1 MKKTFTFL
9 AFVMLLS
16 LSCFAQIE
24 KGWRV
29 TVKVHLPKGDT
40 SEAFVFTTLAINFS
54 RIDTIRA
61 EKVKGNTYYFN
72 LPNKSMR
79 YFLATS
85 DKYEPEVVFVDP
97 EKGDYVDLYL
107 KTPRKEPVK
116 SQKEETAKLLQIMKE
131 MFPFPEIMGDEAD
144 KYDNRVIEN

>member
-1 MKKTFTFL
+1 MKKIFTFL

-16 LSCFAQIE
+16 LSCFAQE
-24 KGWRV
+24 SWRPV
-29 TVKVHLPKGDT
+29 VKVHLPKGDT

-85 DKYEPEVVFVDP
+85 DKYEPEVVLTSPD
-97 EKGDYVDLYL
+97 KGDYVDLYL

-144 KYDNRVIEN
+144 KYNNRVIVN

>member
-1 MKKTFTFL
+1 MKKIFTFL

-16 LSCFAQIE
+16 LSSFAQE
-24 KGWRV
+24 SWRPV
-29 TVKVHLPKGDT
+29 VKVHLPKGDT

-85 DKYEPEVVFVDP
+85 DKYEPEVVLTSPD
-97 EKGDYVDLYL
+97 KGDYVDLYL

-144 KYDNRVIEN
+144 KYNNRVIVN

>member
-16 LSCFAQIE
+16 LSCFAQNS
-24 KGWRV
+24 WSPV
-29 TVKVHLPKGDT
+29 VKVHLPKGDT

-85 DKYEPEVVFVDP
+85 DKYEPEVVLTSPD
-97 EKGDYVDLYL
+97 KGDYVDLYL

-144 KYDNRVIEN
+144 KYNNREIVN

>member
-16 LSCFAQIE
+16 LSCFAQNS
-24 KGWRV
+24 WRPV
-29 TVKVHLPKGDT
+29 VKVHLPKGDT

-85 DKYEPEVVFVDP
+85 DKYEPEVVLTSPD
-97 EKGDYVDLYL
+97 KGDYVDLYL

-144 KYDNRVIEN
+144 KYNNREIVN

>member
-16 LSCFAQIE
+16 LSCFAQNS
-24 KGWRV
+24 WRPV
-29 TVKVHLPKGDT
+29 VKVHLPKGDT

-85 DKYEPEVVFVDP
+85 DKYEPEVVLTSPD
-97 EKGDYVDLYL
+97 KGDYVDLYL

-131 MFPFPEIMGDEAD
+131 MFPFPEVMGDEAD

>member
-16 LSCFAQIE
+16 LACFAQDS
-24 KGWRV
+24 WRPV
-29 TVKVHLPKGDT
+29 VKVHLPKGDT

-72 LPNKSMR
+72 LPDKSMR

-85 DKYEPEVVFVDP
+85 DKYEPEVVLTSPD
-97 EKGDYVDLYL
+97 KGDYVDLYL
-107 KTPRKEPVK
+107 KTPRKEPMK

-144 KYDNRVIEN
+144 KYNNRVIIN

>member
-1 MKKTFTFL
+1 MKKIFTFL

-16 LSCFAQIE
+16 LSCFAQNS
-24 KGWRV
+24 WSPV
-29 TVKVHLPKGDT
+29 VKVHLPKGDT
-40 SEAFVFTTLAINFS
+40 SKVFVFATRAINFS

-72 LPNKSMR
+72 LPSKSMR

-97 EKGDYVDLYL
+97 EKGDYIDLYL

-144 KYDNRVIEN
+144 KYDNRVIVN